1 MNIERLNSWL
11 TLGANIG
18 VFIGIVFLAL
28 EVRQTGDALHAQI
41 SDSVADG
48 FITLNMAT
56 ISDPQVA
63 NVWLTGIYQ
72 PDSLTDTEAVQFSM
86 YMRALFNQFIRLENL
101 YRIGLISESDWSYQA
116 EEIVTMMSTPG
127 GQVFFEGN
135 KLPSIFIESIEPYRD
150 AKREIDFSLDR
161 GALPS
166 E

>member
-1 MNIERLNSWL
+1 MNTERLNSWL

-41 SDSVADG
+41 ADSVADG

-86 YMRALFNQFIRLENL
+86 YMRALFNQYIRLENL
-101 YRIGLISESDWSYQA
+101 YRVGLISESDWSYLA
-116 EEIVTMMSTPG
+116 EGIVTMMSTPG
-127 GQVFFEGN
+127 GHVFFEGN
-135 KLPSIFIESIEPYRD
+135 KLPPIFNESIEPYRD
-150 AKREIDFSLDR
+150 EKREIDFSLGR
-161 GALPS
+161 RAPPS
-166 E
+166 Q

>member
-28 EVRQTGDALHAQI
+28 EVRQTGDALHAQV

-86 YMRALFNQFIRLENL
+86 YTP
-101 YRIGLISESDWSYQA
+101 
-116 EEIVTMMSTPG
+116 EEKVQRT
-127 GQVFFEGN
+127 V
-135 KLPSIFIESIEPYRD
+135 
-150 AKREIDFSLDR
+150 
-161 GALPS
+161 
-166 E
+166 

>member
-1 MNIERLNSWL
+1 MKPKKLNAWL

-18 VFIGIVFLAL
+18 VLIGIVFLAF
-28 EVRQTGDALHAQI
+28 EIRQTGDALHAQM

-86 YMRALFNQFIRLENL
+86 YMRALFNQYIRLENL
-101 YRIGLISESDWSYQA
+101 YRVGLISELDWSYHA
-116 EEIVTMMSTPG
+116 GEIVTMMSTPG

-135 KLPSIFIESIEPYRD
+135 KLPPTFTESIGPYRD
-150 AKREIDFSLDR
+150 AIREIDFSLGR
-161 GALPS
+161 GDPPS
-166 E
+166 Q